1 MGLLGKAARL
11 VSGRK
16 KEDKAGQ
23 GSSPAPSS
31 PSYDS
36 PGTTGDVP
44 LSAADALTLVKGAV
58 TKDNRK
64 VRSAPVAVG
73 AAARPEVF
81 RRRARSDGL
90 CM

>member
-16 KEDKAGQ
+16 KEDRGQ

-31 PSYDS
+31 PSYGS
-36 PGTTGDVP
+36 PATTGGGP
-44 LSAADALTLVKGAV
+44 LSAADALALVKGAV

-64 VRSAPVAVG
+64 VRSRPSLWVLLLAP
-73 AAARPEVF
+73 
-81 RRRARSDGL
+81 
-90 CM
+90 